1 MREMF
6 ENLNKSKMIFSLVE
20 HAIMRLRNIY
30 GLFIINYIGLSKIY
44 FTTLCA
50 HTQKLIKYN
59 YEQLESN
66 YDHMMNIISCHINV
80 IHLSTKKMNFSQ
92 VVKNSYEYYVNSRCN
107 IHITNGSE
115 QMVTLYSKAI
125 YKIY

>member
-20 HAIMRLRNIY
+20 HAMSLRNIY

-50 HTQKLIKYN
+50 HTEKLIKYN

-80 IHLSTKKMNFSQ
+80 IHL
-92 VVKNSYEYYVNSRCN
+92 
-107 IHITNGSE
+107 
-115 QMVTLYSKAI
+115 I
-125 YKIY
+125 YKEDELLTSCQK